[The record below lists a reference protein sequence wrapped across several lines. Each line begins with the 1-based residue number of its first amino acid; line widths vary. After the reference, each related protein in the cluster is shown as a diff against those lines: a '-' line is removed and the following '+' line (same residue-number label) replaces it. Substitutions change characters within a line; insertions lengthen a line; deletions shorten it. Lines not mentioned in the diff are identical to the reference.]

1 MYIYYVIKIERDME
15 RLLEE
20 LFIGYADGMITDVEL
35 NDMLDL
41 VTNEY
46 SSIKR

>member
-1 MYIYYVIKIERDME
+1 
-15 RLLEE
+15 L
-20 LFIGYADGMITDVEL
+20 ITDVEL

-46 SSIKR
+46 SSIKRVV

>member
-1 MYIYYVIKIERDME
+1 ME

-20 LFIGYADGMITDVEL
+20 LFIGYADGIITDVEL